1 MPRIMRAVPVIITM
15 LVAGFLFTTS
25 NPGFSQPVSAAPNQQ
40 TVYRIHTQMVPN
52 NWSMIPSGLGVGDS
66 FRLLFVT
73 DGTTAATSNV
83 VSGYNRIVETE
94 ANKNT
99 EFKGDMTLLFRALVS
114 VYEGIDARGNTLTRH
129 LGDTPDPGHSSPIYW
144 VKGDKAAD
152 DYADFYDGSWDSRN
166 YKNSKGA
173 DIHPSG
179 GRIWTGTRH
188 DGTPAYTDDAIKWSL
203 TLGSPVAWWNFFRQ
217 TSAVAE
223 GERKW
228 SHVTGNEISLE
239 FRPATDSYPIYG
251 VSPLFKVRDALGP
264 KPIISGPT
272 EKVKGP
278 FDVTITFP
286 DDHHIKGMEASDLVV
301 AGGKASNLRGRNYTD
316 AGKYGVTFTVTITP
330 DYAKSIYDE
339 DQTTVSVNMEPG
351 AVSDQNGWDSIWSDT
366 YTVKSSYVER
376 VATTISFDSD
386 GVGTVPRS
394 WALIPSTSLK
404 AGDSFRLLFVTSDTR
419 DAHSRDIDDY
429 NRFVQN
435 AAARNGLFE
444 GFSSRFR
451 VLASTYFVNAI
462 DNANTTGT
470 GVPIYWVESAKVAG
484 SYTDFY
490 DGSWASKAGTDE
502 AGRRLEHSTDIWT
515 GTHSNGTRSGQGL
528 GSKTFFATYADLG
541 RHSTFGDTGTST
553 SYKNHFFALSPVLKV
568 EEPGGL

>member
-1 MPRIMRAVPVIITM
+1 MLRTMFAIPIIITI
-15 LVAGFLFTTS
+15 LVAGFLLITL
-25 NPGFSQPVSAAPNQQ
+25 NPWGGQPAHAGPNQQ
-40 TVYRIHTQMVPN
+40 TVYKIHTQMVPN
-52 NWSMIPSGLGVGDS
+52 NWTMIPRGLGVGDS

-73 DGTTAATSNV
+73 DGTTDATSQA
-83 VSGYNRIVETE
+83 VSHYNGIVQNE
-94 ANKNT
+94 ATKNT
-99 EFKGDMTLLFRALVS
+99 EFKAEMALVFRALVS
-114 VYEGIDARGNTLTRH
+114 VYQGIDARGNTLTRH
-129 LGDTPDPGHSSPIYW
+129 LGDSPDPGHSFPIYW
-144 VKGDKAAD
+144 VKGDKVAD
-152 DYADFYDGSWDSRN
+152 NYSDFYDGSWDSRN
-166 YKNSKGA
+166 FKNSKGA

-179 GRIWTGTRH
+179 GRIWTGSRN

-203 TLGSPVAWWNFFRQ
+203 TLGSPVAWWNLFRQ
-217 TSAVAE
+217 TSVVAE
-223 GERKW
+223 GERRW
-228 SHVTGNEISLE
+228 GHVTGNEIQLE
-239 FRPATDSYPIYG
+239 FRPATDSYPLYA

-272 EKVKGP
+272 ERVTGP

-286 DDHHIKGMEASDLVV
+286 DDHRIEGMELSDLVV
-301 AGGKASNLRGRNYTD
+301 TGGKASNLRGRKYTD

-330 DYAKSIYDE
+330 DYAKSIYDG

-351 AVSDQNGWDSIWSDT
+351 AVSDQNGWGSIWSDT

-376 VATTISFDSD
+376 VATTIPFDSN

-394 WALIPSTSLK
+394 WAFIPSTSLE

-419 DAHSRDIDDY
+419 NAQSRNIDDY

-435 AAARNGLFE
+435 AAARNELFK

-451 VLASTYFVNAI
+451 VLASTYFNNAI
-462 DNANTTGT
+462 DNAGTTGT
-470 GVPIYWVESAKVAG
+470 GVPIYWVESARVAD

-502 AGRRLEHSTDIWT
+502 AGRRLGHSTDIWT
-515 GTHSNGTRSGQGL
+515 GTDSNGTRYSQGL
-528 GSKTFFATYADLG
+528 GSRTFYAIYADLG
-541 RHSTFGDTGTST
+541 RLSPFGDVGTST
-553 SYKNHFFALSPVLKV
+553 SYKNHFYALSPVLKV